1 MAFQTLSIGR
11 RRDADIR
18 LTDMSVSRVHA
29 EVTMTGDGKYF
40 LIDCGSLQGTRRKLE
55 NGEWAQHRQGYVDA
69 SSRLRFGRCE
79 VRLKDLAPLIRR
91 MDD

>member
-11 RRDADIR
+11 RRDADVQ
-18 LTDMSVSRVHA
+18 LTDTSVSRVHA

-40 LIDCGSLQGTRRKLE
+40 LIDCGSLRGSWTRSQ
-55 NGEWAQHRQGYVDA
+55 NGQWAQHRQGYVDA
-69 SSRLRFGRCE
+69 SSPLRFGRFE